1 MSADLS
7 LAFAALV
14 WGFSFI
20 VIKDAFSVF
29 PPFCF
34 VALRFGLAA
43 VILAVFYWRR
53 LRRATRPEIAGGCV
67 MGIFQ
72 GTGNLLQAMGLSL
85 SYAGSVAFI
94 SSTPVVLIP
103 LIFWL
108 WKRRFPG
115 YQTLFT
121 TLLCLSGV
129 ALLTLGDGGFRFRAG
144 DLFTMGAAL
153 CFAFNFIMMERHAHR
168 PGSDAIALTILQCA
182 VAGLIGL
189 VVSIVAGETPAFDG
203 MKGFA
208 GLAYAVVPA
217 TVVCVSIQVAA
228 MAWTTSTHSA
238 LINTLQAVFG
248 TLFGVLLLNEPFTPA
263 IFGGCALILL
273 SIVLSAV
280 VKRDPAHGTKR

>member
-1 MSADLS
+1 MLLADLS

-29 PPFCF
+29 PPSCF

-43 VILAVFYWRR
+43 AILAAVCRRR
-53 LRRATRPEIAGGCV
+53 LRRTTRQEIAGGCA

-115 YQTLFT
+115 LRTLFT
-121 TLLCLSGV
+121 ALLCLSGV
-129 ALLTLGDGGFRFRAG
+129 ALLTLGDGEFRFRTG
-144 DLFTMGAAL
+144 DLFTMGAAI
-153 CFAFNFIMMERHAHR
+153 CFAFNFILMERHVNR
-168 PGSDAIALTILQCA
+168 PGNDALVLTIFQCA
-182 VAGLIGL
+182 AAGLIGL
-189 VVSIVAGETPAFDG
+189 AVSIVGGEVPTLDG

-208 GLAYAVVPA
+208 GLAYAVIPA

-248 TLFGVLLLNEPFTPA
+248 TLFGVLLLNEPFTRT
-263 IFGGCALILL
+263 IFTGCALILF
-273 SIVLSAV
+273 SIVLSVISKKNERAL
-280 VKRDPAHGTKR
+280 